1 MPFVPL
7 LSPLYRTVGTTVSS
21 TYETQQRRDDFL
33 IILKAF
39 RLLSP
44 AAVGGGIYIEI
55 CLCDEL
61 SSEMR
66 IQSRHAV
73 NCHNYWLTVVTT
85 DDAIR
90 YNKTETVP

>member
-1 MPFVPL
+1 MSFVPL

-21 TYETQQRRDDFL
+21 TYGTQQRQDNLL
-33 IILKAF
+33 ILLKTF

-44 AAVGGGIYIEI
+44 AAVGGGIYIDI

-61 SSEMR
+61 SSEMQ
-66 IQSRHAV
+66 IQSCHAV
-73 NCHNYWLTVVTT
+73 NCDNDWLTVVTT